1 MCSEL
6 ERIDELRYAVEDN
19 ERTSMVPETGLR
31 KQKRIRAL
39 VDTSPSSKRQ
49 RLDGSCFRAANNE
62 SDEVDMSSARI
73 QPPQQKAPE
82 AGAMPLNRDAVIM
95 QEPDKNTTTT
105 PQKADAV
112 THANRDVE
120 APGHPTIEST
130 SQVAVPTKAPT
141 TIEEPSPEI
150 ADSFESTVH
159 TLPTGVEDSLAP
171 VNPQEIPDSTS
182 PRSQDGAQ
190 PRVISDEKTETVR
203 PEPSSRHATLA
214 PPPQKTQLPQKI
226 QLPRK
231 TQLPQKTQLRQKGV
245 QRPQKGQLPRKR
257 KLEQPTSSRSTL
269 HKAAPKAPASKSHP
283 TTPAPII
290 EWSSSLPPSAR
301 TNYIRINLWVGP
313 EQTASLG
320 TIGLLKTATM
330 KTLMQ
335 YICDREG
342 LLGLDFEFW
351 LERCKFRTRDTPEEL
366 GLGEGEDFHVALPT
380 RGRMVGRGSKGWY
393 ERMLGAEEVIVR
405 KRKRRVGD
413 KEGESDVS
421 PSLGRAGKK
430 KKKKKKGEE
439 ERVLDEVTSRT
450 AKKSKLDTAKTPT
463 INLTE
468 VSPSS
473 PTPPPPTPLT
483 IPPKEK
489 TRSRPS
495 RTTTTKPNSATK
507 PTPKPKP
514 SPGAS
519 AKNLALEAGFGPY
532 TFLNVLPEADR
543 RAWVAV
549 LKDRSLE
556 ESKLEE
562 IKRMYDEG
570 PRSGEFTR
578 GVIERVV
585 REGWGGGM

>member
-6 ERIDELRYAVEDN
+6 ERIDELRYAVKDN
-19 ERTSMVPETGLR
+19 ERASMVPETGRR
-31 KQKRIRAL
+31 KQKRKRTL

-73 QPPQQKAPE
+73 QPPQQKSPE
-82 AGAMPLNRDAVIM
+82 AGAMPLNREAVIM
-95 QEPDKNTTTT
+95 QEPDKNTTIT

-120 APGHPTIEST
+120 APGHPTIEGT
-130 SQVAVPTKAPT
+130 SQVVVPTKTLTAR
-141 TIEEPSPEI
+141 EEPSPEI

-159 TLPTGVEDSLAP
+159 ALKTGVQDTLAP
-171 VNPQEIPDSTS
+171 VNPQEIPDSKS
-182 PRSQDGAQ
+182 PRTQDGAQ
-190 PRVISDEKTETVR
+190 PRVVSDEKTETVR

-214 PPPQKTQLPQKI
+214 PPPQKAQLPQKS
-226 QLPRK
+226 
-231 TQLPQKTQLRQKGV
+231 QLPQKTLLRQKGV
-245 QRPQKGQLPRKR
+245 QRPQKGQLPGKR
-257 KLEQPTSSRSTL
+257 KLDQPTSSRSTL

-290 EWSSSLPPSAR
+290 EWSPSLPPSAR

-320 TIGLLKTATM
+320 TVGLLKTATM

-335 YICDREG
+335 YVCEREG
-342 LLGLDFEFW
+342 ILGLDFEFW
-351 LERCKFRTRDTPEEL
+351 LERCKFRTRDTPEGL
-366 GLGEGEDFHVALPT
+366 GLGEGEDFHIALP
-380 RGRMVGRGSKGWY
+380 RGRMVGKGSKGWY

-405 KRKRRVGD
+405 KRKTRIGD

-421 PSLGRAGKK
+421 PSLGRAGT

-439 ERVLDEVTSRT
+439 ERVLDEVTGRT

-468 VSPSS
+468 ASPSS
-473 PTPPPPTPLT
+473 PTPPPPPLT

-519 AKNLALEAGFGPY
+519 ASAKNLALEAGFGPY

-549 LKDRSLE
+549 LKERTLGKSA
-556 ESKLEE
+556 LEE

-578 GVIERVV
+578 GVMEKVV
-585 REGWGGGM
+585 REGS